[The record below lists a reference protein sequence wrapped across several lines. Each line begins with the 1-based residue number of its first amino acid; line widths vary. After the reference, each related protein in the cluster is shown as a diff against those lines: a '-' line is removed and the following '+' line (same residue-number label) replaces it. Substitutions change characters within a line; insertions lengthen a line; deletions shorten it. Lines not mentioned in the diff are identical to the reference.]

1 MSTPVD
7 ATGTSLKSPADD
19 RGFFGHPR
27 GLSTLFFTEMWERFS
42 FYGLRAILFLYMTKE
57 VAKGGLAFDQP
68 YAGLIMGTYTSGV
81 YWTPLLGGWIAD
93 KWLGARRA
101 VLVGGIII
109 ACGHFSMAINTMPN
123 FYMGLALIAIGTGFL
138 KPNVSTMVGDLY
150 DEGDA
155 RRDAGFSIFYMGINL
170 GALLAPL
177 IVGYLGQRVEWHY
190 GFGAAGVFMV
200 MGLIQYVLPFSIKFS
215 RTFLIRF
222 FVMFG
227 GFLLGGFIGFLLRP
241 TDAVLKYK
249 VGFRAAIT
257 RGGNLQ
263 GVDRLLTPLA
273 QTSFNYMLTGA
284 LIGLLL
290 GVVLLFLRS
299 ALSSSKQASIAD
311 NSRDPWVKV
320 IPGHPLG
327 IVGKKVKKDQ
337 PDTKQLTSSGE
348 VAAEGL
354 DVITAVL
361 ALIGGAVGIWAG
373 LRWNDAGWIGGL
385 FPGVVGAFLGYI
397 LGIVRQLNRAEALRV
412 GVIFIL
418 FLFAIIF
425 WMSFEQ
431 ASTSLT
437 LFADKLTHLYFF
449 GYQFPSSWYQSVE
462 PVFVVLLA
470 PVFAAIW
477 VKLGRRNPSSPAKF
491 ALGLV
496 FAALA
501 FAIVA
506 LASTFVPAT
515 GGVELSEALKV
526 GPLWLVAVYF
536 FQALGELGL
545 SPVGLST
552 VTKVSPGRM
561 VGLMMGVWFLALAT
575 GNFLA
580 GKMGGAFDEKKE
592 GALLSMFGTVA
603 LITIVAAVVLFAI
616 TPLIKKMTPQS
627 A

>member
-7 ATGTSLKSPADD
+7 ATGASNTSVMD

-42 FYGLRAILFLYMTKE
+42 FYGLRAILFLYMTTE
-57 VAKGGLAFDQP
+57 LAKGGLAFETH

-109 ACGHFSMAINTMPN
+109 ACGHFSMAIKSMPN
-123 FYMGLALIAIGTGFL
+123 FYLGLALIAIGTGFL

-170 GALLAPL
+170 GALLAPI

-200 MGLIQYVLPFSIKFS
+200 MGLIQYVLG
-215 RTFLIRF
+215 RER
-222 FVMFG
+222 
-227 GFLLGGFIGFLLRP
+227 LR
-241 TDAVLKYK
+241 
-249 VGFRAAIT
+249 
-257 RGGNLQ
+257 
-263 GVDRLLTPLA
+263 
-273 QTSFNYMLTGA
+273 GA
-284 LIGLLL
+284 GE
-290 GVVLLFLRS
+290 
-299 ALSSSKQASIAD
+299 
-311 NSRDPWVKV
+311 
-320 IPGHPLG
+320 
-327 IVGKKVKKDQ
+327 KKVKRDL
-337 PDTKQLTSSGE
+337 PDIALVKVASE
-348 VAAEGL
+348 EAAEGL
-354 DVITAVL
+354 DIVTGVL
-361 ALIGGAVGIWAG
+361 AVTGGAIGVWAG
-373 LRWNDAGWIGGL
+373 LRWSGAGWIGGL
-385 FPGVVGAFLGYI
+385 FPGVVGAFFGYI

-437 LFADKLTHLYFF
+437 LFADRLTRLNFF
-449 GYQFPSSWYQSVE
+449 GYHFPSSWYQSVE

-470 PVFAAIW
+470 PVFAAVW

-491 ALGLV
+491 AFGLV
-496 FAALA
+496 FAAIA

-506 LASTFVPAT
+506 FASTLVPPTA
-515 GGVELSEALKV
+515 GLALDEAHKV

-536 FQALGELGL
+536 SQALGELSL

-561 VGLMMGVWFLALAT
+561 VGLMMGVWFLALSI

-580 GKMGGAFDEKKE
+580 GIMGGNFDEKKE
-592 GALLSMFGTVA
+592 GALVSMFGTVA
-603 LITIVAAVVLFAI
+603 LITIVAAVLLFAL